1 MQVTQEQINPCEIE
15 LQIEVEA
22 EKVDSAIEE
31 SYREFARVTT
41 VPGFRKGKAPRV
53 ILERYINEE
62 KVKEHAADKLIR
74 PAYTQAL
81 EDAKIDPFAPAD
93 VEMVKFE
100 RGEPLVFK
108 AKVPLPPVIE
118 LGEYVGLNVTRKV
131 TPVTDEQVDKE
142 VTSWLE
148 RYAEYTD
155 VTDRPVQEGDTILVE
170 LKNENEPDREPTR
183 NVAEVGKN
191 LPDFDKG
198 VVGMQVG
205 EEKVIEITYPEDF
218 DAEELRGQTIP
229 FKVTVVEIHEKKIPE
244 LTDEWV
250 KDKFAPKTEEG
261 EEPPADVVDSVEKLR
276 ARVRSAMEKAAQD
289 VADME
294 VRNDLMKKIIENSK
308 VNFPDVMVQE
318 KVAERFHDL
327 TDELKRRK
335 VTLDEYLAHT
345 NTTLQDL
352 REQYEEEARRT
363 LTSALVLREVI
374 DKQGIEVQEEDVE
387 AEIKSMADDRGV
399 PVETMKAYIEATE
412 GDQGIRNRILHKKV
426 MDFLVNASNIK
437 TSSAKAKAKK

>member
-1 MQVTQEQINPCEIE
+1 M
-15 LQIEVEA
+15 
-22 EKVDSAIEE
+22 
-31 SYREFARVTT
+31 
-41 VPGFRKGKAPRV
+41 
-53 ILERYINEE
+53 
-62 KVKEHAADKLIR
+62 
-74 PAYTQAL
+74 
-81 EDAKIDPFAPAD
+81 
-93 VEMVKFE
+93 
-100 RGEPLVFK
+100 
-108 AKVPLPPVIE
+108 
-118 LGEYVGLNVTRKV
+118 
-131 TPVTDEQVDKE
+131 
-142 VTSWLE
+142 
-148 RYAEYTD
+148 
-155 VTDRPVQEGDTILVE
+155 
-170 LKNENEPDREPTR
+170 
-183 NVAEVGKN
+183 
-191 LPDFDKG
+191 
-198 VVGMQVG
+198 
-205 EEKVIEITYPEDF
+205 
-218 DAEELRGQTIP
+218 
-229 FKVTVVEIHEKKIPE
+229 EIHEKKIPE

-276 ARVRSAMEKAAQD
+276 ARVRSAMEKGAQD